1 MSGLQ
6 RALEAAM
13 EAALAAGER
22 IRNEAY
28 APGGPRGG
36 DHKAPV
42 DDEADLLIR
51 DRLMAAFPEWSY
63 HGEEVGTHVASDP
76 RTFWLVDPNDGTY
89 GYLKGLRGSAV
100 SIALIRDEV
109 PVLGVVYAPCY
120 PDDNGDLIAWAEG
133 CGPLRRNGRPVALA
147 PLPDTLGA
155 RDAVLISQAAD
166 GRPSINLELIA
177 PARYRAISSIAYR
190 LALVAVGEGEAAV
203 SLARPGWLD
212 YAAGHALLRSRGGEV
227 TDCHGQPV
235 RYPRVGNRDVGWI
248 CLGGHPSACA
258 WLGTRA
264 WKSILESPE
273 ERPKLAFPIVPHT
286 PRKPVDARVLSRAQ
300 GVMLGQLAGDALGG
314 LVELEPAHVIRARWG
329 DGPRDM
335 VDGGYWSTIAGQP
348 TDDAEL
354 ALVLARTLV
363 ARNGYDEDPVFH
375 AYRLWH
381 DSDPFAIG
389 KATRAAFSR
398 PHHQAPG
405 LHADSE
411 ANGALMRVS
420 PLGLATFTDEE
431 RAIAWAERDAAL
443 SHPHPVCR
451 ESNAVF
457 VRAVAVGLR
466 GGTRHEMYR
475 AALEASTPLTREP
488 LERAQFAP
496 PADFMRQQGWVK
508 TALQN
513 AFHRLLHAESLEQ
526 GVIDTVREGGDTD
539 TNAAIAGAL
548 LGACYGREGVPLRW
562 RRDILTCRPARVCP
576 TVQRPRPS
584 WCWPVD
590 ALEIAERLLWLG
602 A

>member
-6 RALEAAM
+6 EALEKAV
-13 EAALAAGER
+13 EAALAAGEL

-28 APGGPRGG
+28 LPGGPRGG

-51 DRLMAAFPEWSY
+51 DRLIAAFPDWSY
-63 HGEEVGTHVASDP
+63 HGEEVGTHVAADP

-89 GYLKGLRGSAV
+89 SYLKGLRGSAV

-109 PVLGVVYAPCY
+109 PVLGVVYSPCY

-133 CGPLRRNGRPVALA
+133 CGPLRRNGRPVTLGA
-147 PLPDTLGA
+147 LPDTLGA
-155 RDAVLISQAAD
+155 RHAVLISQAAE
-166 GRPSINLELIA
+166 GRPYINLELIA

-227 TDCHGQPV
+227 TDQHGQPV
-235 RYPRVGNRDVGWI
+235 RYPRVGNRDVGWV
-248 CLGGHPSACA
+248 CVGGHPSVCT
-258 WLGTRA
+258 WLGGRS
-264 WKSILESPE
+264 WKSILQSPE
-273 ERPKLAFPIVPHT
+273 ERPELAFPIVQRN
-286 PRKPVDARVLSRAQ
+286 PRRPVDTKALSRAQ
-300 GVMLGQLAGDALGG
+300 GVMLGQLAGDALGS
-314 LVELEPAHVIRARWG
+314 LVEFEPSHVIRRRYD
-329 DGPRDM
+329 DGPRDLQ
-335 VDGGYWSTIAGQP
+335 DGGCWSTIAGQP
-348 TDDAEL
+348 TDDSEL
-354 ALVLARTLV
+354 ALALARTLV
-363 ARNGYDEDPVFH
+363 GNNAFDESNVFP
-375 AYRLWH
+375 AYRAWFA
-381 DSDPFAIG
+381 SDPFDVG
-389 KATRAAFSR
+389 TTTRAAFSR
-398 PHHQAPG
+398 ASHLDGG
-405 LHADSE
+405 LNSQSE

-420 PLGLATFTDEE
+420 PLGIAAFSDVE
-431 RAIAWAERDAAL
+431 RAVGWAERDAAL

-451 ESNAVF
+451 EANAVF
-457 VRAVAVGLR
+457 VRAIAAGLR
-466 GGTRHEMYR
+466 GASRQEMYR
-475 AALEASTPLTREP
+475 VALEASTPLTREA
-488 LERAQFAP
+488 LERAQVAP
-496 PADFMRQQGWVK
+496 PADFMRPQGWVK

-548 LGACYGREGVPLRW
+548 LGAFHGRDGVPARW
-562 RRDILTCRPARVCP
+562 QRDILTCRPARVCP
-576 TVQRPRPS
+576 AVQRPRPS